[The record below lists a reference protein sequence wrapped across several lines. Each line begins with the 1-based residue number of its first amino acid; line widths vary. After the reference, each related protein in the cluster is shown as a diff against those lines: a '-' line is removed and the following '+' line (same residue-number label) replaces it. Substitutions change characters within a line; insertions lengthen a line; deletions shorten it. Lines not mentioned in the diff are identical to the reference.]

1 MSNAAHVRATR
12 HPDAQLSV
20 WQENTLPDLAELT
33 RDQIVAMFQGDVA
46 AIRTPKFLTREEC
59 ETAVNRIRQNTAD
72 RARQYKGNLNI
83 GTALNINSHWEFEY
97 RVEDQSAWVD
107 YFKKVGPTTRK
118 RKELFAEIGDPV
130 ERIVKIF
137 RNAWGAPVKR
147 AVHPDFGRQLYVGLL
162 RTGAPRLHF
171 DWAPYDLPSLK
182 DVVMQA
188 GANVYLA
195 NFDIGGDLTVY
206 RQYGMTKGNKESSG
220 EQIVGNYDLSHSLVQ
235 GVEACT
241 VPCRVGDFVIAPN
254 RFLHEV
260 TPGDS
265 AEENRLVLSFH
276 VAWMGDGSLTVFS

>member
-1 MSNAAHVRATR
+1 MSNAAYVRAAGSLQA
-12 HPDAQLSV
+12 PLNI
-20 WQENTLPDLAELT
+20 WQENTLPDLTELT
-33 RDQIVAMFQGDVA
+33 RDQIVAMFQGEVA
-46 AIRTPKFLTREEC
+46 AIRTPQFLSRAEC
-59 ETAVNRIRQNTAD
+59 DTAVNRIKQDTAD
-72 RARQYKGNLNI
+72 KARPYEGGLNI
-83 GTALNINSHWEFEY
+83 GTALNISSHWEFEY
-97 RVEDQSAWVD
+97 RLEDQSAWVD

-118 RKELFAEIGDPV
+118 RKQLFADIGDPV
-130 ERIVKIF
+130 ERIVNIF
-137 RNAWGAPVKR
+137 RNAWGAPVRR
-147 AVHPDFGRQLYVGLL
+147 ARHPEFHRQLYVGLL

-171 DWAPYDLPSLK
+171 DWAPYDLPGLK

-195 NFDIGGDLTVY
+195 NFDVGGDLTVY

-220 EQIVGNYDLSHSLVQ
+220 EKIVGNYDLSHSLVK

-260 TPGDS
+260 TPGNS